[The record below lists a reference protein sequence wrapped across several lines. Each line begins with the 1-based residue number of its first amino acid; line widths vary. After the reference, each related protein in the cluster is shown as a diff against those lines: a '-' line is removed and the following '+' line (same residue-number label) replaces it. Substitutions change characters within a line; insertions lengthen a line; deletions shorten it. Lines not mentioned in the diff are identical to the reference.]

1 MQDSKW
7 SRRAVVAT
15 AAFGMWLGASGL
27 ARAQGGAAQGY
38 PGRPV
43 RLIVPFAGGG
53 ALDAVARDVAKSLTQ
68 TLGQPFFVEN
78 RPGANS
84 VIGSTLVAKSPPDG
98 YTLLVTATAFVI
110 VPSIVQN
117 ATYDPIKD
125 FVPVSNL
132 TFVPQVLMVNSSSGI
147 TTLPAL
153 IQHLK
158 ARPGELSY
166 GSGGAGTS
174 SHMAAELLVRQADVK
189 LIHVPYK
196 GNAPAML
203 DLLGGRL
210 FLMYDNISSVLGHIK
225 SGKVKALGVT
235 STSRFP
241 LLPDVPAIG
250 EVLPGYQAS
259 IFQGVF
265 APAGTPPDIVEKLR
279 QAIVVFT
286 SDPANRERYKQG
298 GTELV
303 GSEPGQFARQVAAE
317 TERWTDI
324 VRRAGIKSE

>member
-1 MQDSKW
+1 MRGMNW
-7 SRRAVVAT
+7 SRRAVITT
-15 AAFGMWLGASGL
+15 AASVMCMGASGL
-27 ARAQGGAAQGY
+27 ARSQGGGAQGY
-38 PGRPV
+38 PDKPV
-43 RLIVPFAGGG
+43 RIIVPFAGGG

-68 TLGQPFFVEN
+68 SLGQPFFVEN

-84 VIGSTLVAKSPPDG
+84 VIGTMQVAKSPPDG

-110 VPSIVQN
+110 VPSMAQN
-117 ATYDPIKD
+117 VTYDPIKD
-125 FVPVSNL
+125 FAPVSNL

-147 TTLPAL
+147 NTLPEL
-153 IQHLK
+153 IQQLK
-158 ARPGELSY
+158 AKPGELSY

-174 SHMAAELLVRQADVK
+174 SHMAAELLARQAGVK

-196 GNAPAML
+196 GNAPALL

-210 FLMYDNISSVLGHIK
+210 FLMFDNISSSVAHIK
-225 SGKVKALGVT
+225 GGKVRALGVT
-235 STSRFP
+235 SSDRFA
-241 LLPDVPAIG
+241 LLPDVPAVG

-279 QAIVVFT
+279 AAIVKFT

-298 GTELV
+298 GTELA

-324 VRRAGIKSE
+324 VKRAGIKAD